1 MLAANDDGVN
11 QTVLIL
17 ALLDGGTYSEQL
29 GQSLV
34 IITVFFADLPL

>member
-1 MLAANDDGVN
+1 MLVVNDDVMN

-17 ALLDGGTYSEQL
+17 ASLDGGTYSEQL

-34 IITVFFADLPL
+34 IFTVFFADLPL